1 MLTDI
6 GIKLHDLAKL
16 PMFTDRLYNR
26 KELGEIQIISLSEV
40 KGTILNLVQTAK
52 ILVMSVAFI
61 AIFVALIGVI
71 NTILMSVFERTKEIG
86 IMKAIGASRM
96 DIFKLIWLETI
107 IICVFGGLL
116 GIILAVL
123 GGNYI
128 EKTIR
133 LVMSQAGYV
142 PAGQIIHFTPEI
154 LIGCFFG
161 AIILGMVSGIWPA
174 YRAAKMSPIE
184 AIRSG
189 E

>member
-1 MLTDI
+1 
-6 GIKLHDLAKL
+6 
-16 PMFTDRLYNR
+16 
-26 KELGEIQIISLSEV
+26 
-40 KGTILNLVQTAK
+40 
-52 ILVMSVAFI
+52 
-61 AIFVALIGVI
+61 
-71 NTILMSVFERTKEIG
+71 MSVFERTKEIG

-107 IICVFGGLL
+107 FICVLGGCV
-116 GIILAVL
+116 GIFLAVL

-128 EKTIR
+128 EKSIR
-133 LVMSQAGYV
+133 LVMSRAGYV
-142 PAGQIIHFTPEI
+142 PEGQIITFSLEI

-161 AIILGMVSGIWPA
+161 AITLGVLSGIWPA